1 MPAFL
6 LQARDRRDDSAVIR
20 VGFTASKKVGNAV
33 TRNRAK
39 RRLRALARTVLAGQG
54 QPGWDYVLVARAG
67 ETVSRN
73 FADMERDLARANEA
87 AAAAPAA
94 GNGSGTLPD
103 GFGQH
108 LSSLQDSIDSLRA
121 NMRAASDETAVM
133 DQTDSVQVITSALTQ
148 ATEEI
153 ERARDALRALDE
165 IVAP

>member
-73 FADMERDLARANEA
+73 FADMERDLARAITKVH
-87 AAAAPAA
+87 APRIAQK
-94 GNGSGTLPD
+94 GS
-103 GFGQH
+103 
-108 LSSLQDSIDSLRA
+108 
-121 NMRAASDETAVM
+121 
-133 DQTDSVQVITSALTQ
+133 
-148 ATEEI
+148 
-153 ERARDALRALDE
+153 
-165 IVAP
+165 